1 MRGDNRQI
9 QTAVLG
15 GAESEKPLMLP
26 LEAIEL
32 DAFRRR
38 HDQHTF
44 WCGLLLGGCGLQLT
58 TKLYT
63 DRVCH
68 FAHYPG
74 PDGHPHLCG
83 RSVRG
88 VASADHLYV
97 KAAADAWLR
106 ARGTQAGFDFVQPDG
121 VPIGSVVDIQLPHRK
136 LRVHLDQEVAPD
148 WDAEH
153 EPVLGVSVPV
163 DSDTLIDRWYVHRI
177 RLESEGTAR
186 RVRIGTEAFARPT
199 EWFALDEC
207 EITDRGLSTPAVER
221 IVQARSAPPSTRW
234 TPGKKQEESA
244 QDVQAH
250 ELMRRVL
257 YARRTVSTDL
267 AEEVCR
273 EIAELAG
280 VSPQLRRR
288 LDAARRSALA
298 WVEKETEARRELFAR
313 LSQAVAAQK
322 TGSVKAVLAEIK
334 AGTTRGG
341 RTEEEEHTVRE
352 AAAYLAA
359 VEAARLARLD
369 TLLEDVSRLPANEDP
384 WLLKSKVEQ
393 LLQGATGAGKLG
405 EHRQAQLS
413 LWSTRLRHLPFP
425 PRPATPFRPQ
435 ERVPLHEQVSRAY
448 WTTRPCPQCGVDRGQ
463 QCVVDG
469 GPHAGRVRQV
479 PHVDRLRPVVDELHE
494 QQKKHGVVR
503 TEWRAYDVPCPD
515 CGQEAGAWCLTP
527 GKPHSARSKRA
538 RELSAQQEPR
548 L

>member
-1 MRGDNRQI
+1 M
-9 QTAVLG
+9 
-15 GAESEKPLMLP
+15 
-26 LEAIEL
+26 
-32 DAFRRR
+32 
-38 HDQHTF
+38 
-44 WCGLLLGGCGLQLT
+44 
-58 TKLYT
+58 
-63 DRVCH
+63 
-68 FAHYPG
+68 
-74 PDGHPHLCG
+74 
-83 RSVRG
+83 
-88 VASADHLYV
+88 ASADHLYV

-121 VPIGSVVDIQLPHRK
+121 APIGSVVDIQLPHRK

-177 RLESEGTAR
+177 RLDSEGTAR

-221 IVQARSAPPSTRW
+221 IVHARSAPPPTRW

-273 EIAELAG
+273 EITELAG
-280 VSPQLRRR
+280 VSPQLQRR

-334 AGTTRGG
+334 AGTRDG
-341 RTEEEEHTVRE
+341 RSREEEHTVRE
-352 AAAYLAA
+352 ASAYLAA
-359 VEAARLARLD
+359 ADAAKLALLD
-369 TLLEDVSRLPANEDP
+369 TLLEEISSLPANADP
-384 WLLKSKVEQ
+384 WQLKSKVQ
-393 LLQGATGAGKLG
+393 ALFQTATGIGKLG
-405 EHRQAQLS
+405 EHRQAQLT
-413 LWSTRLRHLPFP
+413 LWSTRLRYLPFP
-425 PRPATPFRPQ
+425 PRPVTPLSPQ
-435 ERVPLHEQVSRAY
+435 ERMPPLQQVNRAH
-448 WTTRPCPQCGVDRGQ
+448 WKTRPCPQCGAERDQHCAIDSGPRAGRIRQ
-463 QCVVDG
+463 A
-469 GPHAGRVRQV
+469 PHAR
-479 PHVDRLRPVVDELHE
+479 RLNPVIDGLKE
-494 QQKKHGVVR
+494 QKQHTAARAV
-503 TEWRAYDVPCPD
+503 WRAYDVPCPH

-527 GKPHSARSKRA
+527 GEPHSARSKQA
-538 RELSAQQEPR
+538 RKLTEQQEPR

>member
-38 HDQHTF
+38 HVQHTF

-83 RSVRG
+83 RSARG

-97 KAAADAWLR
+97 KAATDAWLR

-153 EPVLGVSVPV
+153 EPVLGASVPV

-221 IVQARSAPPSTRW
+221 IVEARSAPPSTRW

-298 WVEKETEARRELFAR
+298 WVEKETEARQELFAR

-322 TGSVKAVLAEIK
+322 TGSAKAVLAEIK

-435 ERVPLHEQVSRAY
+435 ERVPLHEQVSRAN

-469 GPHAGRVRQV
+469 GPRAGRVRQV
-479 PHVDRLRPVVDELHE
+479 PHVDRLRPVVDELQE

-503 TEWRAYDVPCPD
+503 TVWRAYDVPCPD

-538 RELSAQQEPR
+538 RQLSAQQEPR

>member
-1 MRGDNRQI
+1 
-9 QTAVLG
+9 
-15 GAESEKPLMLP
+15 MLP

-32 DAFRRR
+32 DAFRRQHE
-38 HDQHTF
+38 HDTF

-83 RSVRG
+83 RSARG

-106 ARGTQAGFDFVQPDG
+106 APGTQAAFDFVQPDG
-121 VPIGSVVDIQLPHRK
+121 LPIGSIVDIQLPHRK

-177 RLESEGTAR
+177 RLDSEGTAR

-221 IVQARSAPPSTRW
+221 IVQARSAPPSTLW
-234 TPGKKQEESA
+234 TPGQKQEESA

-280 VSPQLRRR
+280 VSPQLQRR

-322 TGSVKAVLAEIK
+322 TGSVKAVLTEIK
-334 AGTTRGG
+334 AGARG
-341 RTEEEEHTVRE
+341 RTEEEEHTVRK

-393 LLQGATGAGKLG
+393 LFQVATGAGKIG

-413 LWSTRLRHLPFP
+413 LWSTRLRYLPFP
-425 PRPATPFRPQ
+425 PRPATPLRPQ
-435 ERVPLHEQVSRAY
+435 ERVPLHHQVGRAY
-448 WTTRPCPQCGVDRGQ
+448 WTTRPCPLCGAGRGQ
-463 QCVVDG
+463 QCVFDG
-469 GPHAGRVRQV
+469 GPRAGRVREV
-479 PHVDRLRPVVDELHE
+479 PHADRLWPVLDELQE
-494 QQKKHGVVR
+494 QQQKKQGAGR
-503 TEWRAYDVPCPD
+503 TVWRAYDVTCPH
-515 CGQEAGAWCLTP
+515 CGQAAGAWCLTP
-527 GKPHSARSKRA
+527 GKPHSERSKQA
-538 RELSAQQEPR
+538 RKLTEEHRPLP
-548 L
+548 